1 MCGFV
6 AALVCHRG
14 CGPCVSVALAA
25 SGLDH
30 VNVRLRPRLL
40 SDNGSSYVADDPAT
54 WFKGKDMR
62 HVRGA
67 PEVAARAVSPAN
79 RRLPASRNS
88 LEQP

>member
-1 MCGFV
+1 MCGFA
-6 AALVCHRG
+6 AALVCDRG

-30 VNVRLRPRLL
+30 VNVRQR
-40 SDNGSSYVADDPAT
+40 SDNGSSYVAYDPAT
-54 WFKGKDMR
+54 WFKGKDMQ

>member
-1 MCGFV
+1 
-6 AALVCHRG
+6 
-14 CGPCVSVALAA
+14 VSVALAA

-30 VNVRLRPRLL
+30 VNVRQRPRLL
-40 SDNGSSYVADDPAT
+40 SDNGPSYVADDLAT
-54 WFKGKDMR
+54 WFKGKDMQ